1 MKQHEEV
8 LVQLKAEIE
17 AMEGEEG
24 EVQAR
29 LMDLRHELERYSAK
43 MKENQQKI
51 KHFQNEVGK
60 RRRERG
66 GRGGEEGRGR
76 WGKNGREGCM
86 WRGRVSQ
93 QMIKHFQNEV
103 GEWRGEEKGRGR
115 RKGRGEGKGRGRG
128 RGKRKGREEGE
139 ERVEGSGGV
148 GREWKGRVHVERSC
162 EHVWERRDIMV

>member
-51 KHFQNEVGK
+51 KHFQNEVG
-60 RRRERG
+60 EWRG
-66 GRGGEEGRGR
+66 EKGGEEG
-76 WGKNGREGCM
+76 
-86 WRGRVSQ
+86 
-93 QMIKHFQNEV
+93 
-103 GEWRGEEKGRGR
+103 GEREEKGKGGGGEERERRGWSEVEDGGER
-115 RKGRGEGKGRGRG
+115 MEGKGAC
-128 RGKRKGREEGE
+128 GE
-139 ERVEGSGGV
+139 VV
-148 GREWKGRVHVERSC
+148 
-162 EHVWERRDIMV
+162 

>member
-51 KHFQNEVGK
+51 KHFQNEVG
-60 RRRERG
+60 EWRG
-66 GRGGEEGRGR
+66 EKGGEEG
-76 WGKNGREGCM
+76 
-86 WRGRVSQ
+86 
-93 QMIKHFQNEV
+93 
-103 GEWRGEEKGRGR
+103 GEREEKGKGGG
-115 RKGRGEGKGRGRG
+115 GRGEGGVKWR
-128 RGKRKGREEGE
+128 
-139 ERVEGSGGV
+139 GV
-148 GREWKGRVHVERSC
+148 GKEWKGRVHVERLY
-162 EHVWERRDIMV
+162 EHVWGRRDGGIVKVQKRHF

>member
-51 KHFQNEVGK
+51 KHFQNEVG
-60 RRRERG
+60 EWRG
-66 GRGGEEGRGR
+66 EEKGRGRRKGKGEGEGEGREEGREEGEER
-76 WGKNGREGCM
+76 VEGSGGGKNGREGCM
-86 WRGRVSQ
+86 WRGRVS
-93 QMIKHFQNEV
+93 MF
-103 GEWRGEEKGRGR
+103 
-115 RKGRGEGKGRGRG
+115 
-128 RGKRKGREEGE
+128 GREGIS
-139 ERVEGSGGV
+139 RYS
-148 GREWKGRVHVERSC
+148 
-162 EHVWERRDIMV
+162 

>member
-51 KHFQNEVGK
+51 KHFQNEVGEWRGEK
-60 RRRERG
+60 WRG
-66 GRGGEEGRGR
+66 GREGGEK
-76 WGKNGREGCM
+76 WGKNRREGCM
-86 WRGRVSQ
+86 WRGCMS
-93 QMIKHFQNEV
+93 MF
-103 GEWRGEEKGRGR
+103 GGEEM
-115 RKGRGEGKGRGRG
+115 E
-128 RGKRKGREEGE
+128 
-139 ERVEGSGGV
+139 V
-148 GREWKGRVHVERSC
+148 
-162 EHVWERRDIMV
+162 